1 MIGLGILAAG
11 AAQGAA
17 NASNMNVQ
25 AQNQLEMEDA
35 RHGRD
40 MQRDALREEYLNKRF
55 DKEVAINQDNAKAAG
70 ALRDMEYQRNRADKI
85 VDNDAEFKRK
95 MQIEGVKESGRNAR
109 TDKRIAAMKA
119 SGNGG
124 VDGSSKG
131 ITLENGKQFIPS
143 SPEYRLA
150 MDMVNSGEYDNI
162 NDAIRVVISKGLLN
176 QSASSPEGLL
186 GNLVTP
192 ANKMTNELFNSQG
205 RSVKQEQSVLKEWN
219 PKTRKFE

>member
-1 MIGLGILAAG
+1 MLGILAAG

-25 AQNQLEMEDA
+25 AQNQLEMQNMQ
-35 RHGRD
+35 HGRD
-40 MQRDALREEYLNKRF
+40 LERDALREEFLNKRF
-55 DKEVAINQDNAKAAG
+55 DKEVAIGRENAKAAG
-70 ALRDMEYQRNRADKI
+70 ALRDQEYQRNRADKLS
-85 VDNDAEFKRK
+85 DSDAEHGRRL
-95 MQIEGVKESGRNAR
+95 QLEGVKESGRNAR
-109 TDKRIAAMKA
+109 ADKRIAAMKV
-119 SGNGG
+119 NGEA
-124 VDGSSKG
+124 SKG
-131 ITLENGKQFIPS
+131 ITLENGKQFVPS
-143 SPEYRLA
+143 SPEYKLA

-219 PKTRKFE
+219 PKTGKFE

>member
-25 AQNQLEMEDA
+25 AQNQVEMQDMQ
-35 RHGRD
+35 HGRD
-40 MQRDALREEYLNKRF
+40 LQRDALREEYLNKRF
-55 DKEVAINQDNAKAAG
+55 DKEVSMKREDAKAAG
-70 ALRDMEYQRNRADKI
+70 ALRDMEYQRNREDKR
-85 VDNDAEFKRK
+85 VDGETEFGRK
-95 MQIEGVKESGRNAR
+95 LQLEGVKESGRNAR
-109 TDKRIAAMKA
+109 ADKRIAAMK
-119 SGNGG
+119 
-124 VDGSSKG
+124 VDGGGTSKG
-131 ITLENGKQFIPS
+131 ITLENGKQFVPS

-205 RSVKQEQSVLKEWN
+205 RSVKQERYKLEDLIK
-219 PKTRKFE
+219 

>member
-25 AQNQLEMEDA
+25 AQNQVEMQGMQ
-35 RHGRD
+35 HGRD
-40 MQRDALREEYLNKRF
+40 LQRDALREEYLNKRF
-55 DKEVAINQDNAKAAG
+55 DKEVSMKREDAKAAG
-70 ALRDMEYQRNRADKI
+70 ALRDMEYQRNREDKR
-85 VDNDAEFKRK
+85 VDGETEFGRK
-95 MQIEGVKESGRNAR
+95 LQLEGVKESGRNAR
-109 TDKRIAAMKA
+109 ADKRIAAIK
-119 SGNGG
+119 
-124 VDGSSKG
+124 VDGGGTSKG
-131 ITLENGKQFIPS
+131 ITLENGKQFVPS

-205 RSVKQEQSVLKEWN
+205 RSVKQEQSILKEWN
-219 PKTRKFE
+219 PKTGKFE